1 MIVREMVKRIEMRK
15 SSRFRSIDL
24 GELAAAVNAPSML
37 VRELGIARSA
47 EFHRSS
53 AVA

>member
-1 MIVREMVKRIEMRK
+1 MIVREMVKRTELRE

-24 GELAAAVNAPSML
+24 EELAAAVNAPSML